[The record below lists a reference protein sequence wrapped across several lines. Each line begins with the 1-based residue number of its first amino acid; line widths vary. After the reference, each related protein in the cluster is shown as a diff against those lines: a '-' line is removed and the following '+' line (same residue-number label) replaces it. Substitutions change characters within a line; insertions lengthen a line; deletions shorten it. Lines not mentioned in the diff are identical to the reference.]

1 MKRVRVKDNGVVRG
15 MENRGLGKSI
25 NGFRGKLGKRLDGMK
40 RNVVAKVAGITAG
53 MMAMVSSAYCSS
65 ASVDELGNKVIKML
79 FNILFLGGVVFL
91 ANGIRL
97 FVSAI
102 QQGEQAPP
110 GAIGKAIASILSGI
124 VMMAMKALL
133 TSMGV
138 NVDNW
143 GLFS

>member
-1 MKRVRVKDNGVVRG
+1 MRKKMNSKVIHE
-15 MENRGLGKSI
+15 MAGKMSVLKGSI
-25 NGFRGKLGKRLDGMK
+25 T
-40 RNVVAKVAGITAG
+40 AKVTGIAAGV
-53 MMAMVSSAYCSS
+53 MAMVSSAYCKS
-65 ASVDELGNKVIKML
+65 ASVDDLGNKVIKML

-110 GAIGKAIASILSGI
+110 GSIGKAIASILSGI

-133 TSMGV
+133 TAMGV

-143 GLFS
+143 GLFN

>member
-1 MKRVRVKDNGVVRG
+1 MGKKMSSNVIYRMAGRLSVRKDR
-15 MENRGLGKSI
+15 I
-25 NGFRGKLGKRLDGMK
+25 
-40 RNVVAKVAGITAG
+40 VAKVTGIAAGV
-53 MMAMVSSAYCSS
+53 MAMVSSAYCTSV
-65 ASVDELGNKVIKML
+65 SVDDLGNKVIKML

-110 GAIGKAIASILSGI
+110 GSIGKAIASILSGI

-133 TSMGV
+133 TAMGV

-143 GLFS
+143 GLFN

>member
-1 MKRVRVKDNGVVRG
+1 MRKKMNSKVIRG
-15 MENRGLGKSI
+15 MTGRMSVLKGSI
-25 NGFRGKLGKRLDGMK
+25 T
-40 RNVVAKVAGITAG
+40 AKVTGIAAGV
-53 MMAMVSSAYCSS
+53 MAMVSSAYCKS
-65 ASVDELGNKVIKML
+65 ASVDDLGNKVIKML

-110 GAIGKAIASILSGI
+110 GSIGKAIASILSGI

-133 TSMGV
+133 TAMGV

-143 GLFS
+143 GLFN

>member
-1 MKRVRVKDNGVVRG
+1 MKKKMGSKVLDKAGKMSVFKGGFTVKVT
-15 MENRGLGKSI
+15 
-25 NGFRGKLGKRLDGMK
+25 
-40 RNVVAKVAGITAG
+40 GIAAG
-53 MMAMVSSAYCSS
+53 MMAMVSSAYCS

-79 FNILFLGGVVFL
+79 FNILFLGGIVFL

-97 FVSAI
+97 FVSAV

-110 GAIGKAIASILSGI
+110 GAVGKAIASILSGI

-143 GLFS
+143 GLFN

>member
-1 MKRVRVKDNGVVRG
+1 MRKKMNSKVIHGMAGRMSTLKDSVA
-15 MENRGLGKSI
+15 
-25 NGFRGKLGKRLDGMK
+25 
-40 RNVVAKVAGITAG
+40 AKVTGIAAGV
-53 MMAMVSSAYCSS
+53 MAMVSSAYCKS
-65 ASVDELGNKVIKML
+65 ASVDDLGNKVIKML

-110 GAIGKAIASILSGI
+110 GSIGKAIASILSGI

-133 TSMGV
+133 TAMGV

-143 GLFS
+143 GLFN

>member
-1 MKRVRVKDNGVVRG
+1 MRKKMNSKVIHG
-15 MENRGLGKSI
+15 MTGRMSVLKGSI
-25 NGFRGKLGKRLDGMK
+25 T
-40 RNVVAKVAGITAG
+40 AKVTGIAAGV
-53 MMAMVSSAYCSS
+53 MAMVSSAYCKS
-65 ASVDELGNKVIKML
+65 ASVDDLGNKVIKML

-110 GAIGKAIASILSGI
+110 GSIGKAIASILSGI

-133 TSMGV
+133 TAMGV

-143 GLFS
+143 GLFN